1 MKFAPK
7 ITLPRILQY
16 VFMSLLVA
24 GTVLLVLN
32 QIEYFGLADGRPGI
46 KGWVTTSDIPIQ
58 PVSMTSPAINGDL
71 SLYNFN
77 QQQFLVINLASRGEL
92 FQTKYLGFILF
103 KSLAWVCGLLVLYQM
118 LRIFQNLN
126 HGQAFREENIRRVRY
141 IAFLIPAVPLAAFL
155 AARTLAGIVRALTD
169 YQSVAVRPADSV
181 EDIVGGLLIALLLFS
196 LVEVFQ
202 RGAHL
207 QQEQDLTI

>member
-7 ITLPRILQY
+7 ITLPRVLQY

-32 QIEYFGLADGRPGI
+32 QIEYFGLADGRPTI
-46 KGWVTTSDIPIQ
+46 KGWVTTADDPIRS
-58 PVSMTSPAINGDL
+58 VSLTNPAGNGDL

-126 HGQAFREENIRRVRY
+126 RGQTFRAENIRRVQY
-141 IAFLIPAVPLAAFL
+141 IAFLIPAVPLTAFL
-155 AARTLAGIVRALTD
+155 AARILAGIVRSLPG

>member
-16 VFMSLLVA
+16 VFMALLVA
-24 GTVLLVLN
+24 GSVLLVLN
-32 QIEYFGLADGRPGI
+32 QIQYFGLADGRPSI
-46 KGWVTTSDIPIQ
+46 TGWVSTSDIPIRS
-58 PVSMTSPAINGDL
+58 VSMTNPAVNGDL
-71 SLYNFN
+71 RLYNFN
-77 QQQFLVINLASRGEL
+77 QQQFLVVHLAGRGEV
-92 FQTKYLGFILF
+92 FQSKYLGFILF

-118 LRIFQNLN
+118 FRIFQNLH
-126 HGQAFREENIRRVRY
+126 HGQTFREENIRRVRY

-155 AARTLAGIVRALTD
+155 AARILAGIVRALPD

-181 EDIVGGLLIALLLFS
+181 EDIAGGLLIALLIFS
-196 LVEVFQ
+196 LVEIFQ
-202 RGAHL
+202 RGTHL